1 MRVFKN
7 KRVAKFAVKNGVS
20 DSDLVVAVDRANK
33 GLIDADLGGGVI
45 KQRIARHGQG
55 KSGGFRT
62 VILFQAQQRAIFL
75 MGFAKNVRQNITG
88 EELRSAREAARF
100 FLELSESAI
109 DAIVATGGLTEVKW
123 HEKTLS

>member
-1 MRVFKN
+1 MKN
-7 KRVAKFAVKNGVS
+7 KRVARFVKKNGIS
-20 DSDLVVAVDRANK
+20 DTELCEAVERANR
-33 GLIDADLGGGVI
+33 GLVDADLGGGVI
-45 KQRIARHGQG
+45 KQRIARRGQG

-75 MGFAKNVRQNITG
+75 IGFAKNVRQNITG
-88 EELRSAREAARF
+88 EELRLAREAARF

-109 DAIVATGGLTEVKW
+109 DAIVATGELTEVRW